1 MLIKNKIED
10 SKYLV
15 RIRKPGSLNDYE
27 EEEVTLEQ
35 ENCAQEIEVSLRVI
49 VSEEQRFTLIL
60 RKSPNEKI
68 KSIAEE
74 LGDIL
79 QLSKY
84 RLSFFFKGEKVNLGD
99 RLGDKE
105 IGSKPES

>member
-1 MLIKNKIED
+1 M
-10 SKYLV
+10 
-15 RIRKPGSLNDYE
+15 
-27 EEEVTLEQ
+27 
-35 ENCAQEIEVSLRVI
+35 SLRVI

-84 RLSFFFKGEKVNLGD
+84 RLSFFFKGEKVSLGD
-99 RLGDKE
+99 RLGDRE
-105 IGSKPES
+105 IGSKPDSQSDDFLLCIKGGSDGPIAWKRFTHIDDPCR